1 MKISLNELQSVCRK
15 AFMGMGFTAGHADDA
30 SAMVAWMQSYK
41 LDGMKELS
49 EGLECVVASAASAR
63 PDVIYQDAD
72 LAVVDGQH
80 MSVLSSG
87 NLALEL
93 AFAKARIR
101 GLAVIKIR
109 HCRQRQLIMGYLAR
123 LASRGMNVTAFWR
136 HSQSPITEQV
146 VGFRAG
152 SAVPSIRV
160 YELADIPEDDV
171 PNDGVTILMAN
182 HVDLLPTIRSEDE
195 YKLLARHDE
204 SDLLAA
210 KQQAL
215 EEGLTVD
222 PEIWQ
227 QLKSFAAK
235 TLVEASEQSRSGAGP
250 AE

>member
-15 AFMGMGFTAGHADDA
+15 AFAGMGFAAGHADDA
-30 SAMVAWMQSYK
+30 AAMVAWMQSYG
-41 LDGMKELS
+41 LDGMKALN
-49 EGLECVVASAASAR
+49 EGLECVVASATSTK
-63 PDVIYQDAD
+63 PNVIYQDAD

-109 HCRQRQLIMGYLAR
+109 HCRQRQLIMGYLSR
-123 LASRGMNVTAFWR
+123 LADRGMNVTAFWR
-136 HSQSPITEQV
+136 HSQTPLTEQV
-146 VGFRAG
+146 VGFRAR

-160 YELADIPEDDV
+160 FELADTPEDDV
-171 PNDGVTILMAN
+171 PNDGVTIVMAN
-182 HVDLLPTIRSEDE
+182 HFDLLPTIRSEDE

-210 KQQAL
+210 RHQAL
-215 EEGLTVD
+215 AEGLAVD
-222 PEIWQ
+222 PEVWQ
-227 QLKSFAAK
+227 QLKDFAAK

>member
-1 MKISLNELQSVCRK
+1 
-15 AFMGMGFTAGHADDA
+15 
-30 SAMVAWMQSYK
+30 
-41 LDGMKELS
+41 
-49 EGLECVVASAASAR
+49 
-63 PDVIYQDAD
+63 
-72 LAVVDGQH
+72 
-80 MSVLSSG
+80 
-87 NLALEL
+87 
-93 AFAKARIR
+93 
-101 GLAVIKIR
+101 
-109 HCRQRQLIMGYLAR
+109 
-123 LASRGMNVTAFWR
+123 
-136 HSQSPITEQV
+136 V

-235 TLVEASEQSRSGAGP
+235 TLVEAS
-250 AE
+250 

>member
-15 AFMGMGFTAGHADDA
+15 AFVGMGFTTGHADDA
-30 SAMVAWMQSYK
+30 AAMVAWMQSYG
-41 LDGMKELS
+41 LDGLKALT
-49 EGLECVVASAASAR
+49 EGLECVVSSAVSVR
-63 PDVIYQDAD
+63 PDVVYQDAD
-72 LAVVDGQH
+72 LAVVDGQQ

-109 HCRQRQLIMGYLAR
+109 HCRQRQLIMGYMSR
-123 LASRGMNVTAFWR
+123 LADRGMNVTAFWR
-136 HSQSPITEQV
+136 HSQAPITEQV
-146 VGFRAG
+146 VGFRAR

-160 YELADIPEDDV
+160 YELADIPEDDM
-171 PNDGVTILMAN
+171 PNDGITILMAN
-182 HVDLLPTIRSEDE
+182 HVDLLPTVRSEDE

-227 QLKSFAAK
+227 QLKSFAAQ

>member
-15 AFMGMGFTAGHADDA
+15 AFLGMGFTAGHADDA
-30 SAMVAWMQSYK
+30 AAMVGWMQSYG
-41 LDGMKELS
+41 LDGLKALS
-49 EGLECVVASAASAR
+49 DGLECVVDSAASAR
-63 PDVIYQDAD
+63 PDVVYQDAA
-72 LAVVDGQH
+72 LAVIDGLQK
-80 MSVLSSG
+80 SVLSSG

-109 HCRQRQLIMGYLAR
+109 RCRQRQLIMGYLAR

-136 HSQSPITEQV
+136 HSQMPITEQV

-160 YELADIPEDDV
+160 YELSEIPEDDV
-171 PNDGVTILMAN
+171 PNDGITIVMAN
-182 HVDLLPTIRSEDE
+182 HVDLLPTVRSEDE
-195 YKLLARHDE
+195 YRLLARHDE

-210 KQQAL
+210 RHEAL
-215 EEGLTVD
+215 EHGLTVE
-222 PEIWQ
+222 PEVWQ
-227 QLKSFAAK
+227 QLKGFAAS
-235 TLVEASEQSRSGAGP
+235 TLVEASAQSRSGAGP